1 MKKWIITAI
10 VILSGFQLSAQT
22 YMDELI
28 REKGKFEDWIVL
40 QFDESGILGG
50 QTKTIYKLSEGDTA
64 IGRIPF
70 QQRKEDIFAPCN
82 VMACVVGIY
91 KASNSVYPEPR
102 GDGYCARMEV
112 KREHVKALGIIN
124 MDVLVQGT
132 ILTGN
137 FLEPIRDT
145 KAAYTKMDCGIPFTG
160 RPRAVKYD
168 YKAIVGN
175 EIMRATGF
183 SPKKVI
189 GGKDYPFIAV
199 YLQKRTEDEN
209 GNIIAKRVG
218 TGFKLF
224 TDNVKEWINGEEL
237 EIHYGDVSEMAAVYP
252 EMDLKNG
259 AIIYNTRNSEGKL
272 VPIKEDGW
280 AEPDEEPT
288 HLIVWIS
295 SSCGEAFYGGLGNKF
310 WVDNFDVVY

>member
-1 MKKWIITAI
+1 MKKLILSAI
-10 VILSGFQLSAQT
+10 VILSSFQLLAEHDIDS
-22 YMDELI
+22 LI
-28 REKGKFEDWIVL
+28 REKGKFDDWRVL

-50 QTKTIYKLSEGDTA
+50 ETKTIYKLSEGDTA

-70 QQRKEDIFAPCN
+70 QQREEDLFAPCN
-82 VMACVVGIY
+82 IMACVVGIY

-112 KREHVKALGIIN
+112 KMEHVKALGIIN

-132 ILTGN
+132 VLSGN
-137 FLEPIRDT
+137 FLEPIKDT
-145 KAAYTKMDCGIPFTG
+145 KAAYTKMDCGFPYTG

-189 GGKDYPFIAV
+189 GGRDYPFIAV
-199 YLQKRTEDEN
+199 YLQKRTEDEK
-209 GNIIAKRVG
+209 GNITATRVG
-218 TGFKLF
+218 TAYKLF
-224 TDNVKEWINGEEL
+224 TENVEEWIDGEEL
-237 EIHYGDVSEMAAVYP
+237 EIHYGDVSEMAEEYP
-252 EMDLKNG
+252 EMALKNG
-259 AIIYNTRNSEGKL
+259 KIVYNTRNSEGKL
-272 VPIKEDGW
+272 VPIQEEGW
-280 AEPDEEPT
+280 AEPGEEPT
-288 HLIVWIS
+288 HMIVWIS
-295 SSCGEAFYGGLGNKF
+295 SSCGEAFFGGLGNTF